1 MRSVLRRK
9 SKSSTGGWASDD
21 SPPLA
26 ASIAGAAVP
35 AEHLARHLVHRGLCT
50 QQEIDR
56 VQNESIFAASQ
67 LGDRLIRAGY
77 LTRTQLERSLTD
89 LSLHSVLP
97 ALPGFEMLEMIGR
110 GAAATVYKAR
120 QLSLDRIVAVKIIA
134 EEIASSDASF
144 VNRLME
150 EGRATARLSHPNIV
164 QAFDV
169 GHVGRFNYL
178 VMEYV
183 EGTTLSD
190 IIKSRGHIPEDEALD
205 IIIPVAEALGHAH
218 EQGFVH
224 RDVKPANILVTK
236 MGVPKVADLGLAR
249 AFRDYE
255 RAVAEKGRARGTP
268 NYMSPEQVRGSVNIG
283 PQADIYA
290 LGATFYHMLTG
301 VVPFYAPDSPT
312 VMRMHLEDALV
323 PPVQR
328 RPELTEGVSEVVEK
342 MMAKKREDRYAS
354 CAELLIELRAW
365 KGVATLRRGERSR

>member
-1 MRSVLRRK
+1 MRTVLRRK
-9 SKSSTGGWASDD
+9 SKTADASPADQTAALSNAITGS
-21 SPPLA
+21 
-26 ASIAGAAVP
+26 AVP

-50 QQEIDR
+50 QQEVDR
-56 VQNESIFAASQ
+56 VHNENLFAASQ
-67 LGDRLIRAGY
+67 LGDKLIRAGY
-77 LTRTQLERSLTD
+77 LTRTQLERALGD

-120 QLSLDRIVAVKIIA
+120 QLSLDRVVAVKIIA
-134 EEIASSDASF
+134 EEIAVDASF

-150 EGRATARLSHPNIV
+150 EGRATAKLSHPNIV

-178 VMEYV
+178 VMELV
-183 EGTTLSD
+183 EGRTLGD
-190 IIKSRGHIPEDEALD
+190 IIRERGHIPEDEALD
-205 IIIPVAEALGHAH
+205 IIIPVADALGHAH
-218 EQGFVH
+218 EQGFIH
-224 RDVKPANILVTK
+224 RDVKPANILITK

-255 RAVAEKGRARGTP
+255 RAMSEKGRARGTP

-312 VMRMHLEDALV
+312 VMRMHLEDPLI
-323 PPVQR
+323 PPKAR
-328 RPELTEGVSEVVEK
+328 RPEISEGLSEVIEK
-342 MMAKKREDRYAS
+342 MMAKKRDDRYPS

>member
-1 MRSVLRRK
+1 MRTVLRRK
-9 SKSSTGGWASDD
+9 SKTADA
-21 SPPLA
+21 PPA
-26 ASIAGAAVP
+26 DQSASISNAITGSAVP

-50 QQEIDR
+50 QQEVDR
-56 VQNESIFAASQ
+56 VHNENLFAASQ
-67 LGDRLIRAGY
+67 LGDKLIRAGF
-77 LTRTQLERSLTD
+77 LTRSQLERALGD

-97 ALPGFEMLEMIGR
+97 ALPGFEMLEMVGR

-120 QLSLDRIVAVKIIA
+120 QLSLDRVVAVKIIA
-134 EEIASSDASF
+134 EEIAVDASF

-150 EGRATARLSHPNIV
+150 EGRATAKLSHPNIV

-178 VMEYV
+178 VMELV
-183 EGTTLSD
+183 EGRTLGD
-190 IIKSRGHIPEDEALD
+190 IIRERGHIPEDEALD
-205 IIIPVAEALGHAH
+205 IIIPVADALAHAH
-218 EQGFVH
+218 EQGFIH
-224 RDVKPANILVTK
+224 RDVKPANILITK

-255 RAVAEKGRARGTP
+255 RAMSEKGRARGTP

-312 VMRMHLEDALV
+312 VMRMHLEDPLV
-323 PPVQR
+323 PPKAR
-328 RPELTEGVSEVVEK
+328 RPEISEGLSEVIEK
-342 MMAKKREDRYAS
+342 MMAKKRDDRYPS